1 MKDEQKQNRH
11 DLLRTDRVTNT
22 QNSASTA
29 VLFDFFLT
37 EWLPLIESSNWV
49 VSEGDGLFDNIVLP
63 ASAVAGRL
71 QLQTTNLKL

>member
-1 MKDEQKQNRH
+1 MKDEQKQNRR

-37 EWLPLIESSNWV
+37 EWFPLIESSNWV
-49 VSEGDGLFDNIVLP
+49 VSESDGLFDNIVLP
-63 ASAVAGRL
+63 AGAVAGRL
-71 QLQTTNLKL
+71 QLQTPNLKL

>member
-1 MKDEQKQNRH
+1 LKDEQKQNRR

-22 QNSASTA
+22 QNSASTV

-63 ASAVAGRL
+63 ASAVAGGL
-71 QLQTTNLKL
+71 QLQTPNLKL